1 MLHRS
6 EQEILHTNQT
16 VLPKARA
23 NIHARRIYRDG
34 MRDLKKKTKKQKNK
48 KRKLNKNT
56 IYLL

>member
-23 NIHARRIYRDG
+23 NTHARRIYRDG
-34 MRDLKKKTKKQKNK
+34 MWDFKKKKNKKQKQK
-48 KRKLNKNT
+48 KET
-56 IYLL
+56 E

>member
-6 EQEILHTNQT
+6 EQEILYTNQT

-23 NIHARRIYRDG
+23 NTHARRIYTDG
-34 MRDLKKKTKKQKNK
+34 MRDFFKKKKNKNK